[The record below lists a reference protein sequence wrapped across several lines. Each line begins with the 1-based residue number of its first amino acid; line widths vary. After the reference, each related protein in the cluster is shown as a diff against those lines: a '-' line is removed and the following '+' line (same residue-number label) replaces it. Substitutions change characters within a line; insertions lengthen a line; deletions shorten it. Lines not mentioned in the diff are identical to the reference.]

1 MRVHDIRRE
10 EWHGKT
16 PCQITVMGSQFW
28 WFYDVL
34 AAAAILVMIY
44 LSGRRGVFKSVLH
57 LAGYFLAFVLAF
69 SISGSAAKGI
79 YKNSVRNSN
88 IKKLTKSVVST
99 DFIAEVKDHIEDDY
113 DFSGEVDYER
123 IEKIYTEEDNLGFS
137 YDEQLYQYV
146 SGIYANKI
154 GDEKNFYQKLHKSY
168 ADIISGIV
176 SENLVAYAGESAY
189 QVIIQNPDKMD
200 ELIPLI
206 LAPHSSRSAA
216 EYIADSCT
224 DTPYMNIIRLISF
237 MAILAVLIA
246 ATAVMVHITF
256 RTAGFQSLGSH
267 IGGGAA
273 GVLLGAVI
281 VVFIAACVRLNV
293 ICGENKMLFFNNEAI
308 DRTYL
313 FRHFYSFITS
323 NL

>member
-1 MRVHDIRRE
+1 M
-10 EWHGKT
+10 
-16 PCQITVMGSQFW
+16 
-28 WFYDVL
+28 
-34 AAAAILVMIY
+34 
-44 LSGRRGVFKSVLH
+44 
-57 LAGYFLAFVLAF
+57 
-69 SISGSAAKGI
+69 
-79 YKNSVRNSN
+79 
-88 IKKLTKSVVST
+88 
-99 DFIAEVKDHIEDDY
+99 
-113 DFSGEVDYER
+113 DYER

-246 ATAVMVHITF
+246 ATSLSEQPAF
-256 RTAGFQSLGSH
+256 RAL
-267 IGGGAA
+267 
-273 GVLLGAVI
+273 
-281 VVFIAACVRLNV
+281 VR
-293 ICGENKMLFFNNEAI
+293 ISAEAL
-308 DRTYL
+308 RAFCL
-313 FRHFYSFITS
+313 ER
-323 NL
+323 